1 MNLNKRKGRNYMEQR
16 IRNYVNEIFKNAPK
30 TTQAEEVKN
39 EILGN
44 TLEKYNELKAE
55 GKDDETAF
63 TIAISYIGN
72 VDELINAYAHDDD
85 AVILRESYQRHRARQ
100 ALLLSIAVALY
111 IMCVLP
117 VILTQDEKGIVVM
130 FIMIAVATGL
140 IIYRASTNKFYTYA
154 GSDGPTVVRYTA
166 PQTIDQKKRK
176 LMRKNISSAMW
187 SLIVALYLIISFLT
201 GAWHI
206 TWIIF
211 LIGGAADSLLKAV
224 FDYKEWNDLEDDS
237 NEK

>member
-1 MNLNKRKGRNYMEQR
+1 MKQR
-16 IRNYVNEIFKNAPK
+16 IENYVNEIFKNAPK
-30 TTQAEEVKN
+30 TPQAEEVKN

-44 TLEKYNELKAE
+44 TLEKFNELKAG

-72 VDELINAYAHDDD
+72 VDELINAYSHDDD

-117 VILTQDEKGIVVM
+117 VILLQDEKGIVLM

-140 IIYRASTNKFYTYA
+140 IIYRASTNKFYTY
-154 GSDGPTVVRYTA
+154 GSSDGPTVVKYTA
-166 PQTIDQKKRK
+166 PPTIEQKKRS
-176 LMRKNISSAMW
+176 LVRKNISSALW

-224 FDYKEWNDLEDDS
+224 FDYKEWNDLEDDGD
-237 NEK
+237 EK

>member
-1 MNLNKRKGRNYMEQR
+1 
-16 IRNYVNEIFKNAPK
+16 
-30 TTQAEEVKN
+30 
-39 EILGN
+39 
-44 TLEKYNELKAE
+44 
-55 GKDDETAF
+55 
-63 TIAISYIGN
+63 
-72 VDELINAYAHDDD
+72 
-85 AVILRESYQRHRARQ
+85 
-100 ALLLSIAVALY
+100 
-111 IMCVLP
+111 
-117 VILTQDEKGIVVM
+117 M